1 MVERALKWLL
11 PALVV
16 AEILLVWANL
26 LSLHDAV
33 LFVVGIEALLLLVG
47 VRQLFAATRCYR
59 GGYVSV
65 LGRAGSPARS
75 SGSETSRMGDAG
87 ARAQVYI
94 LRKDP

>member
-1 MVERALKWLL
+1 MVKRALQWLL

-16 AEILLVWANL
+16 AQILLVWANL

-33 LFVVGIEALLLLVG
+33 LVVVGIEALLLLVG
-47 VRQLFAATRCYR
+47 ARQLFAATRRYR
-59 GGYVSV
+59 RGDVIV
-65 LGRAGSPARS
+65 LRRAGSPAHS
-75 SGSETSRMGDAG
+75 SGSETSRMGDVG

>member
-1 MVERALKWLL
+1 MKRALQWLL

-16 AEILLVWANL
+16 AQILLVWANL

-33 LFVVGIEALLLLVG
+33 LVVVGIEALLLLVG
-47 VRQLFAATRCYR
+47 VRQLI
-59 GGYVSV
+59 V
-65 LGRAGSPARS
+65 LRRAGSPARS
-75 SGSETSRMGDAG
+75 SGSETSRMGDVS

>member
-33 LFVVGIEALLLLVG
+33 LVVVGIEALLLLVG

-59 GGYVSV
+59 RG
-65 LGRAGSPARS
+65 
-75 SGSETSRMGDAG
+75 
-87 ARAQVYI
+87 
-94 LRKDP
+94 LRKRPRASRLPRPFFRVGN